1 MFGYIRPDIPHMYVK
16 DGVLYKA
23 LYCGLCKSLGGCC
36 GQRARMALSYDM
48 TFLSALLHNLTNTD
62 VRIERRRC
70 ILHPFVPRPV
80 ACDDEITRK
89 VACLNAAL
97 AYHKA
102 GDDVADENKGRFTR
116 AWLHGGAKRAEKLFP
131 QGSAL
136 IRPHMRRLH
145 ELERENCPVL
155 DAAADPFGLLIA
167 DLSDACLG
175 SYANED
181 TRALFYGIGKWVYL
195 IDALDDYEKDVKK
208 KNYNPFHAAFGD
220 ATRAAMLEKNG
231 EEVDFLFRSVFAE
244 NAARLAKLHFYFNHD
259 LTDNIILRGL
269 PAATRRVLCGCKN
282 TIKPNQIDWNRA

>member
-1 MFGYIRPDIPHMYVK
+1 MFGYIQPDIPHMYVK

-62 VRIERRRC
+62 VRIERKHC
-70 ILHPFVPRPV
+70 ILHPIARRPI
-80 ACDDEITRK
+80 AADDEITRK

-97 AYHKA
+97 AYYKA
-102 GDDVADENKGRFTR
+102 GDDVEDENKGRFAR
-116 AWLHGGAKRAEKLFP
+116 AWLHGGARKAEKLFP

-136 IRPHMRRLH
+136 IRPHMQQLH
-145 ELERENCPVL
+145 RLERENCSSI

-167 DLSDACLG
+167 DLSDECLG
-175 SYANED
+175 SFATEH

-195 IDALDDYEKDVKK
+195 IDALDDYEKDIKK
-208 KNYNPFHAAFGD
+208 KNYNPFYAAFGD
-220 ATRAAMLEKNG
+220 ATRAEMLQKNG
-231 EEVDFLFRSVFAE
+231 EEVDFIFRSVFAE
-244 NAARLAKLHFYFNHD
+244 NAEHLPKLRFYFNHD

>member
-1 MFGYIRPDIPHMYVK
+1 MLTDIHTHSAFSA
-16 DGVLYKA
+16 DGTTPLAEMLARAKA
-23 LYCGLCKSLGGCC
+23 LGVAYYGVSEHFD
-36 GQRARMALSYDM
+36 YDY
-48 TFLSALLHNLTNTD
+48 LED
-62 VRIERRRC
+62 RILAEGKE
-70 ILHPFVPRPV
+70 VPV
-80 ACDDEITRK
+80 I
-89 VACLNAAL
+89 
-97 AYHKA
+97 
-102 GDDVADENKGRFTR
+102 
-116 AWLHGGAKRAEKLFP
+116 
-131 QGSAL
+131 
-136 IRPHMRRLH
+136 
-145 ELERENCPVL
+145 